1 MKIVGITGGS
11 GSGKST
17 LASRLVD
24 KYPDKIETINLDK
37 YKIASTNKN
46 DFPLVKGM
54 VDWDDPS
61 IIRWQKLLDDIE
73 TLQNGI
79 PVTIEIRSVLQPQE
93 LVYQKTKYRTA
104 YPKEILIIEG
114 YLSLWHKDLRSLYSR
129 KYFLLLDQKTRFQR
143 RDKIVEPAYDKE
155 IHIPVH
161 NKYVEPTKKF
171 ADIVLDASKLNAD
184 EVFEKINHDLKISNL
199 LK

>member
-1 MKIVGITGGS
+1 MKIISIDGGS

-24 KYPDKIETINLDK
+24 KYTDRIETINLDK
-37 YKIASTNKN
+37 YKIGSINKT

-54 VDWDDPS
+54 VDWDNPS
-61 IIRWQKLLDDIE
+61 IIRWQKLLNDIKTLRNE
-73 TLQNGI
+73 T
-79 PVTIEIRSVLQPQE
+79 PVTIEIRSVLKPQE
-93 LVYQKTKYRTA
+93 LIYKKTKFRTI

-114 YLSLWHKDLRSLYSR
+114 CLSLWHEGLRSLYSR
-129 KYFLLLDQKTRFQR
+129 KYFLLLDQKTRFLR
-143 RDKIVEPAYDKE
+143 RDKIVDPDYDKE
-155 IHIPVH
+155 IHIPAQS
-161 NKYVEPTKKF
+161 KYVEPTKKF

-184 EVFEKINHDLKISNL
+184 QVFEEVEQDLKKSKL